1 MTWNNEECIKH
12 LQESPKWIYKVSRV
26 YKKRTPSQNNY
37 LHFIFDF
44 IANETWDTKD
54 RVKDTLKTMFLKSYN
69 PIFDKEYIKDT
80 SDLDTNEMRVFIEN
94 IRIFCLEYF
103 WFEIPL
109 AEDKRLYDYI
119 N

>member
-12 LQESPKWIYKVSRV
+12 LQSQPKWIYSVTRV

-103 WFEIPL
+103 WFEIPN
-109 AEDKRLYDYI
+109 AEDKRLYDYY
-119 N
+119 